1 MHLSPDIERLLARF
15 DFATTTYLRE
25 EMDQALTLREQ
36 LTPHLLAILE
46 DVAENPYRYLLEDRN
61 GHTYAASL
69 LAHFQEPA
77 AHLPIIRA
85 FSIPGEHLEPL
96 WGDMSTE
103 TLPTLLHRTC
113 NGSVEQIKQLIG
125 NRQVDEFVRGAAVEA
140 LTFAVADATI
150 TRDEAVAFLQSLFTG
165 EEAEPGATFWGMVA
179 ATLCDLHPGDSMAVL
194 DQAMTD
200 GLFDARFIGPD
211 DIARAASL
219 TMDDSLEALQQWAA
233 RRIPADI
240 HGYIAWFDEFQ
251 PKAPAPLRSST
262 RDVGKN
268 KRAENKKK
276 TNRAKNKEAKKTRKK
291 NR

>member
-15 DFATTTYLRE
+15 DFVTTTYLRE
-25 EMDQALTLREQ
+25 EMEEALTLREQ
-36 LTPHLLAILE
+36 LTPHLIAILE

-85 FSIPGEHLEPL
+85 FSISGEHLEPL

-103 TLPTLLHRTC
+103 TLPALLHRTC
-113 NGSVEQIKQLIG
+113 NGSVEQIKRLIS

-150 TRDEAVAFLQSLFTG
+150 ARDEAVAFLQGLFTG
-165 EEAEPGATFWGMVA
+165 EEAEPGSTFWGMVA
-179 ATLCDLHPGDSMAVL
+179 ATLCDLHPGDSKAIL
-194 DQAMTD
+194 DQAIAD

-211 DIARAASL
+211 DIARAAGL
-219 TMDDSLEALQQWAA
+219 TAADSQEALRQWAA
-233 RRIPADI
+233 RRMPADI

-251 PKAPAPLRSST
+251 PKSAEPWRAST
-262 RDVGKN
+262 KGGGKI
-268 KRAENKKK
+268 KRADNKKK
-276 TNRAKNKEAKKTRKK
+276 ANRAKNKEAKKARKK

>member
-1 MHLSPDIERLLARF
+1 MQLSPDIERLLARF
-15 DFATTTYLRE
+15 DFATTSYLRE
-25 EMDQALTLREQ
+25 EMEMALTLREQ
-36 LTPHLLAILE
+36 LTPHLIAILE

-61 GHTYAASL
+61 GHTYAVSL

-113 NGSVEQIKQLIG
+113 NGSVEQIKQLIA
-125 NRQVDEFVRGAAVEA
+125 NRQVDEFTRGAAVEA

-150 TRDEAVAFLQSLFTG
+150 TRDEAVVFLQSLFTG
-165 EEAEPGATFWGMVA
+165 KEAEPGSMFWGMVA
-179 ATLCDLHPGDSMAVL
+179 ATLCDLHPGDSMTVL
-194 DQAMTD
+194 NQAMAD
-200 GLFDARFIGPD
+200 GLINARFIGPD
-211 DIARAASL
+211 DIARAAGL
-219 TMDDSLEALQQWAA
+219 TLEDSQEAMRQWAQ
-233 RRIPADI
+233 RRMPADI

-251 PKAPAPLRSST
+251 PKPPEPWRAST
-262 RDVGKN
+262 RGGDKV
-268 KRAENKKK
+268 KRAEKTKKS
-276 TNRAKNKEAKKTRKK
+276 NRSKNKEAKKARKK